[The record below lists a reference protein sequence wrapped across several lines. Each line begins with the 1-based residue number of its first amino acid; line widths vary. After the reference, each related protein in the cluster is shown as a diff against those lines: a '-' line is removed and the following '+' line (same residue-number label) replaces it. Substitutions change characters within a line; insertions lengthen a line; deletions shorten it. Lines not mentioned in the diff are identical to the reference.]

1 MVMGDMDAPH
11 AATLFF
17 SLVNVVFGYEPGRG
31 ALPYAG
37 HLSSQQNVSMVEK
50 AAQALMVLLD
60 EPASAEQ
67 LSAEKDGVVAEEA
80 ERPGVY
86 RRVLS
91 WLSDPKDFDFIYHGF
106 ARLLNNLVDSANT
119 MLPSSVPRIAFY
131 QEILVLLWKFLEE
144 SEAFMEH
151 VLRKCDSTQL
161 VGPLCYL
168 MHSVRHERHLVGVVH
183 ICTFVLL
190 KLSGDRQLAIGCSK
204 VPYRKKL
211 PTDLPLFTGT
221 YCDLLLITLHQVMM
235 AGGDRLS
242 SQYNCFL
249 TIICNVS
256 PYCKALS
263 LEASMKLVGLFEVFV
278 SRPFL
283 YAAEPNGAFVGML
296 LETFCNLVQ
305 YQFEGNPRIV
315 YALVRQR
322 AVFDSLFSLTA
333 EGALAEAREV
343 AAQKAAKASGRSVC
357 QAQKM
362 VQLPFEPTEEWLAS
376 LKPAHSQMTLQCLIK
391 NVSAEIDEFCQAAGG
406 DVDETSVLGCIS
418 SLTMVGLLPV
428 PHAIVIRQYQK
439 NAMTSL
445 WFTAQLWVIIFMQ
458 NQVMPLFDGG
468 RIRLFSVGIGES
480 QAWAARREAA
490 AAEDDAA
497 ARRGRPGASSEP
509 V

>member
-1 MVMGDMDAPH
+1 
-11 AATLFF
+11 
-17 SLVNVVFGYEPGRG
+17 
-31 ALPYAG
+31 
-37 HLSSQQNVSMVEK
+37 
-50 AAQALMVLLD
+50 
-60 EPASAEQ
+60 
-67 LSAEKDGVVAEEA
+67 
-80 ERPGVY
+80 
-86 RRVLS
+86 
-91 WLSDPKDFDFIYHGF
+91 
-106 ARLLNNLVDSANT
+106 
-119 MLPSSVPRIAFY
+119 MLPSSVPRISFY
-131 QEILVLLWKFLEE
+131 QEVLVLLWKILEE
-144 SEAFMEH
+144 NEPFMEF
-151 VLRKCDSTQL
+151 VLKKCDSTQL

-211 PTDLPLFTGT
+211 PTDLPLFAGT

-235 AGGDRLS
+235 AGGERLS

-256 PYCKALS
+256 PYCKSLS

-283 YAAEPNGAFVGML
+283 YSAEPHGTFVGML
-296 LETFCNLVQ
+296 LETFCNLAQ
-305 YQFEGNPRIV
+305 YQFEGNPRVV

-322 AVFDSLFSLTA
+322 ALFDGLFKLTA

-343 AAQKAAKASGRSVC
+343 AAQKAAKSK
-357 QAQKM
+357 QT
-362 VQLPFEPTEEWLAS
+362 VQLPFEPTEEWLSS
-376 LKPAHSQMTLQCLIK
+376 LKPANSQMTLQCLIQ
-391 NVSAEIDEFCQAAGG
+391 NVSGEIDEFCQAADG
-406 DVDETSVLGCIS
+406 DVDESSVLGCIS

-445 WFTAQLWVIIFMQ
+445 WFTAQLWVVIFTQ

-480 QAWAARREAA
+480 QAS
-490 AAEDDAA
+490 A
-497 ARRGRPGASSEP
+497 ARRGAPEAEDEG
-509 V
+509 